1 MQQAPSKEPPGQKL
15 ARLDGHRSQLRLT
28 VQDITKAIDVRN
40 AGLLKD
46 GGNVASSLPT
56 VRGRGRKGMS
66 TEGVGQNGNVHRG
79 GGIGMSMVRGRAM
92 SIEGAGQECPLIF
105 MNSMHNEWHKTE
117 RTDLHVHKFYHLI
130 QTSSL
135 CRRAVVAWLAHL
147 LLIDPDTSLVQ
158 GKPPRVWVT
167 TYRKQYLHT
176 SGFNTI
182 NCTPSY

>member
-1 MQQAPSKEPPGQKL
+1 
-15 ARLDGHRSQLRLT
+15 
-28 VQDITKAIDVRN
+28 
-40 AGLLKD
+40 
-46 GGNVASSLPT
+46 
-56 VRGRGRKGMS
+56 
-66 TEGVGQNGNVHRG
+66 
-79 GGIGMSMVRGRAM
+79 
-92 SIEGAGQECPLIF
+92 

-117 RTDLHVHKFYHLI
+117 RTDHVHKFYHLM

-135 CRRAVVAWLAHL
+135 CWRAVVAWLAHL

-182 NCTPSY
+182 NCTPYSARMSPENTHKLMGFHMEDSILGVIL